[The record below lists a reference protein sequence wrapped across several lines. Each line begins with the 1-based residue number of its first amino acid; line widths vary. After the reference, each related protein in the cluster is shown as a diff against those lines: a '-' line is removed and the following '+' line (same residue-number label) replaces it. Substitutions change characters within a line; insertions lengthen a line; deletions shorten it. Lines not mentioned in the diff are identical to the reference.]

1 MFLNDN
7 VRQCLTIGY
16 ARLYV
21 AHMNIIE
28 IVEHCQYCRLIKTGK
43 TFVFKT
49 TYYSDRIAIN
59 IQYFVFIFIV

>member
-28 IVEHCQYCRLIKTGK
+28 IVEHCQYCRKIKNYQVPCCLNDK
-43 TFVFKT
+43 LMRSF
-49 TYYSDRIAIN
+49 
-59 IQYFVFIFIV
+59 